1 MPAPVVIM
9 PRSDTEDKVDKW
21 IKRISEGREEL
32 GGHAICPYALS
43 AYVGV
48 IKCNLGDVSLNSDA
62 NADVMIFDVGDVSLC
77 ALMQKVSE
85 LSMMHPDY
93 IVLDD
98 HMDEP
103 TYINGVQ
110 SNYGEGNL
118 ILIQKRDKLESA
130 RETLHKTDYYKYWS
144 PSMYR
149 RIVNG
154 K

>member
-1 MPAPVVIM
+1 MGI
-9 PRSDTEDKVDKW
+9 
-21 IKRISEGREEL
+21 
-32 GGHAICPYALS
+32 
-43 AYVGV
+43 

-62 NADVMIFDVGDVSLC
+62 NADVMIFDVGDVSLA

>member
-1 MPAPVVIM
+1 MTKIE
-9 PRSDTEDKVDKW
+9 TW
-21 IKRISEGREEL
+21 IERISEGREEL
-32 GGHAICPYALS
+32 GGHAICPYAHS
-43 AYVGV
+43 ASVEV
-48 IKCNLGDVSLNSDA
+48 TRCKLEEVALNSDA
-62 NADVMIFDVGDVSLC
+62 NADVMIFDVGDVSLA
-77 ALMQKVSE
+77 ALMQRVSE

-93 IVLDD
+93 MILDD
-98 HMDEP
+98 HKDEP

-118 ILIQKRDKLESA
+118 IMIQKRDKLESA

-154 K
+154 QTSRQRSGL

>member
-1 MPAPVVIM
+1 MGSIEA
-9 PRSDTEDKVDKW
+9 W
-21 IKRISEGREEL
+21 IEHISEGREEL
-32 GGHAICPYALS
+32 GGHAICPYAHS
-43 AYVGV
+43 AS
-48 IKCNLGDVSLNSDA
+48 IDVTRCKLEEVALNSDA
-62 NADVMIFDVGDVSLC
+62 NADVMIFDVGDVSLA
-77 ALMQKVSE
+77 ALMQRVSE

-93 IVLDD
+93 MILDD
-98 HMDEP
+98 HKDEP

-154 K
+154 QTSRQRSGL

>member
-1 MPAPVVIM
+1 
-9 PRSDTEDKVDKW
+9 
-21 IKRISEGREEL
+21 
-32 GGHAICPYALS
+32 
-43 AYVGV
+43 
-48 IKCNLGDVSLNSDA
+48 
-62 NADVMIFDVGDVSLC
+62 
-77 ALMQKVSE
+77 MQKVSE

>member
-1 MPAPVVIM
+1 MSSID
-9 PRSDTEDKVDKW
+9 RW
-21 IKRISEGREEL
+21 IEHISEGREEL

-43 AYVGV
+43 AYVG
-48 IKCNLGDVSLNSDA
+48 ITKCKLEDVALNSDA
-62 NADVMIFDVGDVSLC
+62 NADVMIFDVGDVSLG
-77 ALMQKVSE
+77 ALLQKVAE
-85 LSMMHPDY
+85 LSMKHPDY

-110 SNYGEGNL
+110 SNYGKGNL

-149 RIVNG
+149 RIVDG

>member
-1 MPAPVVIM
+1 M
-9 PRSDTEDKVDKW
+9 TNVDKW
-21 IKRISEGREEL
+21 IERISEGREEL
-32 GGHAICPYALS
+32 GGHSICPFALGAS
-43 AYVGV
+43 VKV
-48 IKCNLGDVSLNSDA
+48 TKCKLEEVALISDA
-62 NADVMIFDVGDVSLC
+62 NADIMIFDVGNVSVC
-77 ALMQKVSE
+77 ALLQRVSE

-118 ILIQKRDKLESA
+118 IMIQKRDKLESA
-130 RETLHKTDYYKYWS
+130 RETLHRTDYYKYWS

>member
-1 MPAPVVIM
+1 MTKI
-9 PRSDTEDKVDKW
+9 EKW
-21 IKRISEGREEL
+21 IKHISEGREEL
-32 GGHAICPYALS
+32 GGHAICPYALGAS
-43 AYVGV
+43 VKV
-48 IKCNLGDVSLNSDA
+48 TKCKLEEVALISDA
-62 NADVMIFDVGDVSLC
+62 NVDIMLFDVGNVSVC
-77 ALMQKVSE
+77 ALLQRVSE

-118 ILIQKRDKLESA
+118 IMIQKRDKLESA

-144 PSMYR
+144 PTMYR